1 MNTTVTRVVSL
12 GIIGLFAAFPKAAE
26 DALSQEQANAF
37 VHKLDVIARSHDEA
51 PGARRTSLSEG
62 EVNSWLAYGAQ
73 AIVPAGIEGV
83 ILSLMEGGRVTGR
96 AVVNLDRF
104 PRKRVAPDSFDP
116 WSYIRGKVP
125 VLVKGI
131 LHTSEGVGTFDLES
145 VTVANIVVPK
155 FLLLESLTSYS
166 RSADYPDGLNLD
178 DHFDLPVNI
187 RRIEVGPG
195 QAVVVQ

>member
-1 MNTTVTRVVSL
+1 MNTTLARVVSL
-12 GIIGLFAAFPKAAE
+12 GFIALFAAFPKAAE

-37 VHKLDVIARSHDEA
+37 VQKLDSIARSHDEA
-51 PGARRTSLSEG
+51 PWARRTALSEG

-73 AIVPAGIEGV
+73 TILPAGVERMV
-83 ILSLMEGGRVTGR
+83 LSLMDGGRVSGR
-96 AVVNLDRF
+96 AVVDLDRF
-104 PRKRVAPDSFDP
+104 PRKRVAPGSFDP

-125 VLVKGI
+125 VLVKGS
-131 LHTSEGVGTFDLES
+131 LRTSEGVGTFDLEL

-155 FLLLESLTSYS
+155 FLLLELLTSYS

-178 DHFDLPVNI
+178 DPFDLPADI
-187 RRIEVGPG
+187 RRIEVGLG

>member
-1 MNTTVTRVVSL
+1 MNTTVTRVLSL
-12 GIIGLFAAFPKAAE
+12 GFMGLFAAFPKAAE
-26 DALSQEQANAF
+26 DALSEEQANAF
-37 VHKLDVIARSHDEA
+37 VHKLDVIARSHAETL
-51 PGARRTSLSEG
+51 GARRTAFSEG

-73 AIVPAGIEGV
+73 TIVPAGVESM
-83 ILSLMEGGRVTGR
+83 ILSLMDGGRVSGR
-96 AVVNLDRF
+96 AVVDLDRF
-104 PRKRVAPDSFDP
+104 PRKRVAPGSFDP

-131 LHTSEGVGTFDLES
+131 LRTSDGVGTFELKS

-155 FLLLESLTSYS
+155 FLLLELLTSYS

-178 DHFDLPVNI
+178 DPFDLPVGI
-187 RRIEVGPG
+187 RRIEVGLG